1 MYSAKR
7 TEVNAK
13 LASHTDLVDRA
24 ARTSA
29 AEAAAEAQRVA
40 AEEAQRIAAAEV
52 ELRRV
57 VESRLAE
64 LMGLQQR

>member
-1 MYSAKR
+1 VYSAKR

-29 AEAAAEAQRVA
+29 AEAAAE
-40 AEEAQRIAAAEV
+40 EAQRIAAAEV